1 VASLSLNEA
10 RWWTSRA
17 RPTDRSIT
25 SHPDP
30 SSTSTSLME
39 WPTPHCI
46 IKQSWSQY
54 TAMIGG
60 GCWIWR
66 EEPKTVGGFRKTP
79 RAVGTA
85 WSGVETEQ
93 NRARTGREG
102 ELLVQAE
109 RDMGSDDC
117 TGSSWYIS
125 RRTSFLSTRVV
136 LLRIN

>member
-1 VASLSLNEA
+1 VSYVWPLSLNEA

-54 TAMIGG
+54 TAMMRRRLLDMERGTENCRRLQQNAARRG
-60 GCWIWR
+60 NRVEWR
-66 EEPKTVGGFRKTP
+66 QSRTEHALEGRGNYLCRQKGTWDRTTARGP
-79 RAVGTA
+79 RGTSHA
-85 WSGVETEQ
+85 GLPFSPH
-93 NRARTGREG
+93 
-102 ELLVQAE
+102 
-109 RDMGSDDC
+109 GSFC
-117 TGSSWYIS
+117 
-125 RRTSFLSTRVV
+125 
-136 LLRIN
+136 

>member
-54 TAMIGG
+54 TAMMQRLLLDMERGTENCRRLQKNAARRGNSVEWSGDRAEQSTHWKGG
-60 GCWIWR
+60 GITCA
-66 EEPKTVGGFRKTP
+66 GRKGHGIGRLHGVLVVHLTP
-79 RAVGTA
+79 
-85 WSGVETEQ
+85 
-93 NRARTGREG
+93 
-102 ELLVQAE
+102 
-109 RDMGSDDC
+109 D
-117 TGSSWYIS
+117 
-125 RRTSFLSTRVV
+125 FLSLHTGHFVED
-136 LLRIN
+136 